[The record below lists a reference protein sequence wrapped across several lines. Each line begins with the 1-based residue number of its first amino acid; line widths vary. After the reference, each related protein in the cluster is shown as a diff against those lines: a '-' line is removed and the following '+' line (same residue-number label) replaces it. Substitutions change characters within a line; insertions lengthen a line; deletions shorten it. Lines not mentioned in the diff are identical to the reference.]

1 MEFFVISGFVKIEFL
16 LFLIG
21 YFILILG
28 VSFIF
33 SKRMKSLEDFFLA
46 SRNLPAFLVFFS
58 LSASWFGSASILVST
73 DKAFDT
79 GLSSFWIMG
88 APAILT
94 VLLLAF
100 LLTRP
105 IRRLP
110 IVSLPD
116 LVEMRYGRAVRHMSS
131 VLIIWYMAVLAAS
144 QMVAIGTFLRSFLG
158 ISYFWSLVLGTS
170 VVLVYSIFGGFLS
183 VAVTDGLQFILLAA
197 GVFGLFFFL
206 SGPSSVKEISLYA
219 SELGKPHY
227 FNIFFNFKENLLIVL
242 SFTLAWTISPIAWQR
257 IQAARSDSSARKGL
271 FAAAGTLFILYWIV
285 VFIGMLSLPLF
296 FFQGINGPLLSEIIS
311 SKAGA
316 FLGGI
321 LFVAV
326 AAAVMSTMDTAIN
339 TGALSLTRDVFQ
351 QIFPRSQGKEIVL
364 AARLSTIFVGG
375 VAFLVATRFQ
385 SILKTL
391 LLASEIM
398 AEGLFIPGI
407 AMVFLRRKLPLA
419 GFLSL
424 LLGGGYSIV
433 GFLCE
438 LNLLPLSW
446 PSLPYSVP
454 YGLGLSLA
462 GFLVGFGVEIYKNK
476 KGLRLNI

>member
-1 MEFFVISGFVKIEFL
+1 MKIEFF

-73 DKAFDT
+73 DQAFAT
-79 GLSSFWIMG
+79 GLSSFWVMG

-100 LLTRP
+100 FLTRP

-116 LVEMRYGRAVRHMSS
+116 LVEMRYGRAVRHLSS

-144 QMVAIGTFLRSFLG
+144 QMVAIGTFLKSFLG
-158 ISYFWSLVLGTS
+158 IPYFWSLVLGTC

-183 VAVTDGLQFILLAA
+183 VAVTDGLQFILLVA

-206 SGPSSVKEISLYA
+206 SGTSSIKEVSLYA
-219 SELGKPHY
+219 SELGRPHY
-227 FNIFFNFKENLLIVL
+227 FNFLFNVKENLLIFL

-257 IQAARSDSSARKGL
+257 IQAARSDRSARQGL
-271 FAAAGTLFILYWIV
+271 FAASGTFFILYWV
-285 VFIGMLSLPLF
+285 VAFIGILSLPLF
-296 FFQGINGPLLSEIIS
+296 FSQSLDGPLLSEIIS
-311 SKAGA
+311 SKTGA
-316 FLGGI
+316 LLAGI

-326 AAAVMSTMDTAIN
+326 VAAVMSTMDTAIN

-351 QIFPRSQGKEIVL
+351 QIFPQRKGKEIVL
-364 AARLSTIFVGG
+364 VGRLSTFFVGG
-375 VAFLVATRFQ
+375 VAFLVAIKFQ
-385 SILKTL
+385 SILETL
-391 LLASEIM
+391 GLASEIM

-407 AMVFLRRKLPLA
+407 AMVFLRKRLPMA
-419 GFLSL
+419 GLLSL
-424 LLGGGYSIV
+424 VLGGGYSV
-433 GFLCE
+433 AGFLCK
-438 LNLLPLSW
+438 LDLLSLSW
-446 PSLPYSVP
+446 PSWPYSVP

-462 GFLVGFGVEIYKNK
+462 GFLVGFGLEKYKK
-476 KGLRLNI
+476 KGSRLKT

>member
-1 MEFFVISGFVKIEFL
+1 MREFFVISGFVKIEFF

-21 YFILILG
+21 YFILILC

-73 DKAFDT
+73 DQAFDT
-79 GLSSFWIMG
+79 GLSSFWVMG

-100 LLTRP
+100 FLTRP

-116 LVEMRYGRAVRHMSS
+116 LVEMRYGRVVRHMSS

-144 QMVAIGTFLRSFLG
+144 QMVAIGTFLKSFLG
-158 ISYFWSLVLGTS
+158 IPYFWCLVLGTC
-170 VVLVYSIFGGFLS
+170 VVLIYSIFGGFLS
-183 VAVTDGLQFILLAA
+183 VAVTDGLQFILLVA

-206 SGPSSVKEISLYA
+206 SGPSSVKEVSLFA
-219 SELGKPHY
+219 SELEKPHY
-227 FNIFFNFKENLLIVL
+227 FNILFNTKENLLIFL

-257 IQAARSDSSARKGL
+257 IQAARSDRSARQGL
-271 FAAAGTLFILYWIV
+271 FAASGTFFILYWIV

-296 FFQGINGPLLSEIIS
+296 FSQDLDGPLLSEIIS

-316 FLGGI
+316 LLGGI

-326 AAAVMSTMDTAIN
+326 VAAVMSTMDTAIN

-351 QIFPRSQGKEIVL
+351 QMFPQSKGKEIVL
-364 AARLSTIFVGG
+364 VGRLSTFFVGG
-375 VAFLVATRFQ
+375 VAFLVASKFQ

-391 LLASEIM
+391 GLASEIM
-398 AEGLFIPGI
+398 AQGLFIPGI
-407 AMVFLRRKLPLA
+407 AMVFLRKRLPVA

-433 GFLCE
+433 GFLSE
-438 LNLLPLSW
+438 LDLLSLSW
-446 PSLPYSVP
+446 PSWPYSVP
-454 YGLGLSLA
+454 YGLGLSLT
-462 GFLVGFGVEIYKNK
+462 GFLVGFGIEKYR
-476 KGLRLNI
+476 KGSHLNI

>member
-1 MEFFVISGFVKIEFL
+1 
-16 LFLIG
+16 
-21 YFILILG
+21 
-28 VSFIF
+28 
-33 SKRMKSLEDFFLA
+33 
-46 SRNLPAFLVFFS
+46 
-58 LSASWFGSASILVST
+58 
-73 DKAFDT
+73 
-79 GLSSFWIMG
+79 
-88 APAILT
+88 
-94 VLLLAF
+94 
-100 LLTRP
+100 
-105 IRRLP
+105 
-110 IVSLPD
+110 
-116 LVEMRYGRAVRHMSS
+116 
-131 VLIIWYMAVLAAS
+131 MAVLAAS
-144 QMVAIGTFLRSFLG
+144 QMVAIGTFLKSFIG
-158 ISYFWSLVLGTS
+158 IPYFWSLVLGTC

-206 SGPSSVKEISLYA
+206 SGTSSVKEVSLCA

-227 FNIFFNFKENLLIVL
+227 FNIFFDFKENLLIVL

-257 IQAARSDSSARKGL
+257 IQAARSDSSARQGL
-271 FAAAGTLFILYWIV
+271 FAASGTFFILYWIV

-296 FFQGINGPLLSEIIS
+296 FSRGINGPLLSEVIS
-311 SKAGA
+311 SKTGI

-326 AAAVMSTMDTAIN
+326 VAAVMSTMDTAIN

-364 AARLSTIFVGG
+364 AARLSTFFVGG

-391 LLASEIM
+391 GLASEIM
-398 AEGLFIPGI
+398 AEGLFVPGI

-424 LLGGGYSIV
+424 LLGGGYSVI

-438 LNLLPLSW
+438 LNLLSLSW
-446 PSLPYSVP
+446 PSWPYSVP

-476 KGLRLNI
+476 KGSRLNI

>member
-1 MEFFVISGFVKIEFL
+1 M
-16 LFLIG
+16 G
-21 YFILILG
+21 YFILILC
-28 VSFIF
+28 VSFVF
-33 SKRMKSLEDFFLA
+33 SKRMRSLEDFFLA
-46 SRNLPAFLVFFS
+46 SRILPAFLVFFS

-73 DKAFDT
+73 DQAFDT
-79 GLSSFWIMG
+79 GLSSFWIIG

-116 LVEMRYGRAVRHMSS
+116 LVEMRYGRTVRHLSS
-131 VLIIWYMAVLAAS
+131 LLIIWYMAVLAAS
-144 QMVAIGTFLRSFLG
+144 QMVAFGTFLKSFIG
-158 ISYFWSLVLGTS
+158 IPYFWSLVLGTC

-183 VAVTDGLQFILLAA
+183 VAVTDGLQFILLVA
-197 GVFGLFFFL
+197 GVFCLFFFL
-206 SGPSSVKEISLYA
+206 SGTSSVKEVSLCA

-227 FNIFFNFKENLLIVL
+227 FNIFFNLKENLLIVF

-257 IQAARSDSSARKGL
+257 IQAARSERSARQGL
-271 FAAAGTLFILYWIV
+271 FAASGAFFLLYWMV

-296 FFQGINGPLLSEIIS
+296 FSRGMNGPLLSEIIS
-311 SKAGA
+311 SQTGVL
-316 FLGGI
+316 LGGI

-326 AAAVMSTMDTAIN
+326 SAAVMSTMDTAIN

-351 QIFPRSQGKEIVL
+351 QIFPQSQGKEIVL
-364 AARLSTIFVGG
+364 VSRLSTFCIG
-375 VAFLVATRFQ
+375 VLAFLVATKFQ

-391 LLASEIM
+391 GLASEIM
-398 AEGLFIPGI
+398 AEGLFVPGI

-424 LLGGGYSIV
+424 LLGGGYSVIS
-433 GFLCE
+433 FLSG
-438 LNLLPLSW
+438 LNLLSFRW
-446 PSLPYSVP
+446 PSWPYSVP

-462 GFLVGFGVEIYKNK
+462 GFLVGFTVEMIKRSK
-476 KGLRLNI
+476 KGPRLHI

>member
-1 MEFFVISGFVKIEFL
+1 
-16 LFLIG
+16 
-21 YFILILG
+21 
-28 VSFIF
+28 
-33 SKRMKSLEDFFLA
+33 MKSLEDFFLA

-73 DKAFDT
+73 DQAFTT
-79 GLSSFWIMG
+79 GLSSFWVMG

-144 QMVAIGTFLRSFLG
+144 QMVAIGTFLKSFLG
-158 ISYFWSLVLGTS
+158 ISYFWSLVLGTC

-183 VAVTDGLQFILLAA
+183 VAITDGLQFFLLVA
-197 GVFGLFFFL
+197 GVFSLFFFL
-206 SGPSSVKEISLYA
+206 SGQSSVKEISLYA
-219 SELGKPHY
+219 SELGNPHY
-227 FNIFFNFKENLLIVL
+227 FNIFFNFKENFLIVL

-257 IQAARSDSSARKGL
+257 IQAARSDSGARKGL
-271 FAAAGTLFILYWIV
+271 FAASGTFFILYWIV
-285 VFIGMLSLPLF
+285 VFIGMLSLPLSF
-296 FFQGINGPLLSEIIS
+296 SQGLDGPLLSEIIS
-311 SKAGA
+311 SKTGVL
-316 FLGGI
+316 LGGI
-321 LFVAV
+321 LFVAIV
-326 AAAVMSTMDTAIN
+326 AAVMSTMDTAIN

-364 AARLSTIFVGG
+364 VGRLSTFFVGG
-375 VAFLVATRFQ
+375 MAFLVAIKFQ
-385 SILKTL
+385 SILETL
-391 LLASEIM
+391 GLASEIM
-398 AEGLFIPGI
+398 AEGLFVPGI
-407 AMVFLRRKLPLA
+407 AMVFLRRRLPLA

-424 LLGGGYSIV
+424 LLGGGYSIF

-438 LNLLPLSW
+438 LNLLALSW
-446 PSLPYSVP
+446 PSWPYSVP

-462 GFLVGFGVEIYKNK
+462 GFLVGFGIEIHK
-476 KGLRLNI
+476 KGSPLKI

>member
-1 MEFFVISGFVKIEFL
+1 
-16 LFLIG
+16 
-21 YFILILG
+21 
-28 VSFIF
+28 
-33 SKRMKSLEDFFLA
+33 
-46 SRNLPAFLVFFS
+46 
-58 LSASWFGSASILVST
+58 
-73 DKAFDT
+73 
-79 GLSSFWIMG
+79 MG

-116 LVEMRYGRAVRHMSS
+116 LVEMRYGRTVRHLSS

-144 QMVAIGTFLRSFLG
+144 QMVAIGTFLKSFLG
-158 ISYFWSLVLGTS
+158 IPYFWSLVVGTS
-170 VVLVYSIFGGFLS
+170 VVLAYSIFGGFLS
-183 VAVTDGLQFILLAA
+183 VAVTDSLQFILLVA

-206 SGPSSVKEISLYA
+206 SGSSSVKAASFYA

-257 IQAARSDSSARKGL
+257 IQAARSDRSARQGL
-271 FAAAGTLFILYWIV
+271 FAASGTFFILYWIV
-285 VFIGMLSLPLF
+285 VFIGILSLPLF
-296 FFQGINGPLLSEIIS
+296 FSQGFDGPLLSEIIS
-311 SKAGA
+311 SKTGA
-316 FLGGI
+316 LLGGI

-326 AAAVMSTMDTAIN
+326 VAAVMSTMDTAIN

-351 QIFPRSQGKEIVL
+351 QMFPRRNGKEIVL
-364 AARLSTIFVGG
+364 VGRLSTFFIGG
-375 VAFLVATRFQ
+375 VAFFVAIKFQ

-391 LLASEIM
+391 GLASEIM

-407 AMVFLRRKLPLA
+407 AMVFLRKRLPLA

-424 LLGGGYSIV
+424 LLGGGYSVV

-446 PSLPYSVP
+446 PSWPYSVP

-462 GFLVGFGVEIYKNK
+462 GFLIGFGLEIYR
-476 KGLRLNI
+476 KGSRLNI